1 MKLLEQLL
9 YTKNHEW
16 VKVEEDK
23 AYIGITD
30 YAQEHLG
37 DVVFVELPTI
47 DSEFNVDD
55 SFAVIESVK
64 AASDIYIP
72 ISGKILEVNEDLV
85 ENPEKINEDPY
96 ENWMILIELKDKS
109 QINNLLSAKEY
120 EELCVKEG

>member
-1 MKLLEQLL
+1 MRMIQELL

-16 VKVEEDK
+16 VKLDGDK

-37 DVVFVELPTI
+37 DVVFVELPPLEG
-47 DSEFNVDD
+47 EFNIDE

-72 ISGKILEVNEDLV
+72 VDGKILEVNEDLV
-85 ENPEKINEDPY
+85 DNPEKINEDPY
-96 ENWMILIELKDKS
+96 SNWMVLVELKDKS
-109 QINNLLSAKEY
+109 QIDDLLSSQEY